1 MEYPILYSFI
11 RCPYAMRARMALK
24 LTNTK
29 CEIREVRLNNKPKQM
44 IDKSPKGTV
53 PVLVLQ
59 KKVIDESNDII
70 EWALSSNNIFDGNID
85 HDQINLTINLN
96 VQNHLENILEDAI
109 IKYDAEASFGIILNV
124 NNGEIIAMTSLP
136 DFDPNASYEQIA
148 DKMRPINKFNRN
160 TLGVYEFGSVMKI
173 FTTAIGIE
181 ENIFH
186 PNSKLIRNIV
196 GGTSN
201 IPKRY
206 PTIINA
212 HTNKKIS
219 VKVLVIN

>member
-53 PVLVLQ
+53 PVLVLE

-85 HDQINLTINLN
+85 HDQIDLTNNLIELFDSKFKYNLDRYKYATRYENINKDKHKKECLEILINLEN
-96 VQNHLENILEDAI
+96 VISNEGWILGSKINKLDISILPFIRQFRIADIEWFDKQNKIKGVQKILFNFLDSNLFKEVMY
-109 IKYDAEASFGIILNV
+109 KYDV
-124 NNGEIIAMTSLP
+124 W
-136 DFDPNASYEQIA
+136 
-148 DKMRPINKFNRN
+148 
-160 TLGVYEFGSVMKI
+160 
-173 FTTAIGIE
+173 E
-181 ENIFH
+181 ENAEPQFF
-186 PNSKLIRNIV
+186 P
-196 GGTSN
+196 
-201 IPKRY
+201 
-206 PTIINA
+206 
-212 HTNKKIS
+212 
-219 VKVLVIN
+219 

>member
-85 HDQINLTINLN
+85 HDQINLTNNLIELFDSKFKYNLDRYKYATRYENINKDKHKKECLDILINLEN
-96 VQNHLENILEDAI
+96 LISNEGWILGSKINKLDISILPFIRQFRIADIEWFDKQNKIKGIQKILFNFLDSNLFKEVMY
-109 IKYDAEASFGIILNV
+109 KYDV
-124 NNGEIIAMTSLP
+124 W
-136 DFDPNASYEQIA
+136 
-148 DKMRPINKFNRN
+148 
-160 TLGVYEFGSVMKI
+160 
-173 FTTAIGIE
+173 E
-181 ENIFH
+181 ENAEPQFF
-186 PNSKLIRNIV
+186 P
-196 GGTSN
+196 
-201 IPKRY
+201 
-206 PTIINA
+206 
-212 HTNKKIS
+212 
-219 VKVLVIN
+219 

>member
-53 PVLVLQ
+53 PVLVLE

-85 HDQINLTINLN
+85 HDQIDLTNNLIELFDSKFKYNLDRYKYATRYENIDKDKHKMECLDILINLEN
-96 VQNHLENILEDAI
+96 VISNKEWILGSKINKLDISILPFIRQFRIADIEWFDKQNKIKGIQKILFNFLDSNLFKEVMY
-109 IKYDAEASFGIILNV
+109 KYDV
-124 NNGEIIAMTSLP
+124 W
-136 DFDPNASYEQIA
+136 
-148 DKMRPINKFNRN
+148 
-160 TLGVYEFGSVMKI
+160 
-173 FTTAIGIE
+173 E
-181 ENIFH
+181 ENAEPQFF
-186 PNSKLIRNIV
+186 P
-196 GGTSN
+196 
-201 IPKRY
+201 
-206 PTIINA
+206 
-212 HTNKKIS
+212 
-219 VKVLVIN
+219 

>member
-53 PVLVLQ
+53 PVLVLE

-85 HDQINLTINLN
+85 NDQIDLTNNLIELFDSKFKYNLDRYKYATRYENIDKDKHKMECLDILINLEN
-96 VQNHLENILEDAI
+96 VISNEGWILGSKINKLDISILPFIRQFRIADIEWFDKQNKIKGIQKILFNFLDSNLFKEVMY
-109 IKYDAEASFGIILNV
+109 KYDV
-124 NNGEIIAMTSLP
+124 W
-136 DFDPNASYEQIA
+136 
-148 DKMRPINKFNRN
+148 
-160 TLGVYEFGSVMKI
+160 
-173 FTTAIGIE
+173 E
-181 ENIFH
+181 ENAEPQFF
-186 PNSKLIRNIV
+186 P
-196 GGTSN
+196 
-201 IPKRY
+201 
-206 PTIINA
+206 
-212 HTNKKIS
+212 
-219 VKVLVIN
+219 

>member
-59 KKVIDESNDII
+59 KEVIDESNDII

-85 HDQINLTINLN
+85 HDQIDLTNNLIELFDSKFKYNLDRYKYATRYENINKDKHKKECLEILINLEN
-96 VQNHLENILEDAI
+96 VISNEGWILGGKINKLDISILPFIRQFRIADIEWFDKQNKIKRIQKILFNFLDSNLFKEVMY
-109 IKYDAEASFGIILNV
+109 KYDV
-124 NNGEIIAMTSLP
+124 W
-136 DFDPNASYEQIA
+136 
-148 DKMRPINKFNRN
+148 
-160 TLGVYEFGSVMKI
+160 
-173 FTTAIGIE
+173 E
-181 ENIFH
+181 ENAEPQFF
-186 PNSKLIRNIV
+186 P
-196 GGTSN
+196 
-201 IPKRY
+201 
-206 PTIINA
+206 
-212 HTNKKIS
+212 
-219 VKVLVIN
+219 

>member
-59 KKVIDESNDII
+59 KEVIDESNDII

-85 HDQINLTINLN
+85 NDQIDLTNNLIELFDSKFKYNLDRYKYATRYENINKDKHKKECLEILINLEN
-96 VQNHLENILEDAI
+96 LISNEGWILGSKINKLDISILPFIRQFRIADIEWFDKQNKIKGIQKILFNFLDSNLFKEVMY
-109 IKYDAEASFGIILNV
+109 KYDV
-124 NNGEIIAMTSLP
+124 W
-136 DFDPNASYEQIA
+136 
-148 DKMRPINKFNRN
+148 
-160 TLGVYEFGSVMKI
+160 
-173 FTTAIGIE
+173 E
-181 ENIFH
+181 ENAEPQFF
-186 PNSKLIRNIV
+186 P
-196 GGTSN
+196 
-201 IPKRY
+201 
-206 PTIINA
+206 
-212 HTNKKIS
+212 
-219 VKVLVIN
+219 

>member
-59 KKVIDESNDII
+59 KEVIDESNDII

-85 HDQINLTINLN
+85 HDQIDLTNNLIELFDSKFKYNLDRYKYATRYENINKDKHKKECLEILINLEN
-96 VQNHLENILEDAI
+96 LISNEGWILGSKINKLDISILPFIRQFRIADIEWFDKQNKIKRIQKILFNFLDSNLFKEVMY
-109 IKYDAEASFGIILNV
+109 KYDV
-124 NNGEIIAMTSLP
+124 W
-136 DFDPNASYEQIA
+136 
-148 DKMRPINKFNRN
+148 
-160 TLGVYEFGSVMKI
+160 
-173 FTTAIGIE
+173 E
-181 ENIFH
+181 ENAEPQFF
-186 PNSKLIRNIV
+186 P
-196 GGTSN
+196 
-201 IPKRY
+201 
-206 PTIINA
+206 
-212 HTNKKIS
+212 
-219 VKVLVIN
+219 